1 MSRTRSN
8 SARNKRFLAGSIRQT
23 PFDAHTRTLI
33 HLALK
38 EDIGKAG
45 DLTTRCFLPTRLRL
59 RGRIIAKQAGVICG
73 LEIAREVFRRV
84 SPRIQFT
91 PLARDGALVRRGQAV
106 ARVSGPREILTA
118 ERTAL
123 NFLQRL
129 SGIATRTRDF
139 AKRLKGT
146 RAKLYDT
153 RKTLPG
159 WRRLDKYA
167 VRCGGGFNHRMGLYD
182 MVMLKDNHLAAAK
195 DLPRAVRLFRAGHK
209 KIPVLIEAKTLAQT
223 KLAVACGADIVLL
236 DNMLLSALRRSIR
249 FIRAKSPKA
258 LIEVS
263 GGIRLDNIRSIT
275 RRGPDRISVGAITH
289 SAPALDLSLELD
301 DA

>member
-1 MSRTRSN
+1 MALTEDVGTRGDVTT
-8 SARNKRFLAGSIRQT
+8 RRFLPGA
-23 PFDAHTRTLI
+23 
-33 HLALK
+33 
-38 EDIGKAG
+38 
-45 DLTTRCFLPTRLRL
+45 LRL
-59 RGRIIAKQAGVICG
+59 SGRIVAKQAGVICG
-73 LEIAREVFRRV
+73 LDIAQEVFRQV
-84 SPRIQFT
+84 SPRIRFI
-91 PLARDGALVRRGQAV
+91 PLIRDSAGARSGQAV

-167 VRCGGGFNHRMGLYD
+167 VRCGGGFNHRMGLFD
-182 MVMLKDNHLAAAK
+182 MVMLKDNHLAVGRG
-195 DLPRAVRLFRAGHK
+195 DLDRLVRDFRRRHK
-209 KIPVLIEAKTLAQT
+209 NIPILIEAKTFAEVRLA
-223 KLAVACGADIVLL
+223 LECDADIILL
-236 DNMLLSALRRSIR
+236 DNMPIPMLRQAIK
-249 FIRAKSPKA
+249 FIRSSSRKT
-258 LIEVS
+258 LIEIS
-263 GGIRLDNIRSIT
+263 GGISLDNIRFIA
-275 RRGPDRISVGAITH
+275 RLGPDRISVGAITH